1 MWKFLNR
8 AAGGGSP
15 LIKTLPGADNG
26 VSIAGPEHRWSSAS
40 LVLGTAGTGRGFQM
54 SERGRSLLLGT
65 EVTGGKDSWW
75 QGWPMVQHGEP
86 EMKLRCLHQGHQLSG
101 VRMSGLNTAKRSVS
115 SIPGEMGSVSK
126 GPLLWDESGLSPA
139 GMTCKVDLNNLLLHV
154 PC

>member
-54 SERGRSLLLGT
+54 SERGRSLFLGT
-65 EVTGGKDSWW
+65 EVTGG
-75 QGWPMVQHGEP
+75 HGEP

-101 VRMSGLNTAKRSVS
+101 VRMSGLNSAKRSVS

-139 GMTCKVDLNNLLLHV
+139 GMTCRADLNKLLLHV